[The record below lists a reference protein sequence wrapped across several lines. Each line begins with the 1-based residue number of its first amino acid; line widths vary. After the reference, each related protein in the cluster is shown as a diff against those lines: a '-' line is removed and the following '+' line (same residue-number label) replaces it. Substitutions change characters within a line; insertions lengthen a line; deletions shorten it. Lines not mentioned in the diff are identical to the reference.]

1 MVWTEGFGRSS
12 IPKTIRSSP
21 WVYVA
26 LPNQEIEYFQMHE
39 DTKDEPRRQRWLVR
53 ATRVWR
59 LLKALAIL

>member
-1 MVWTEGFGRSS
+1 MWTRHVPQNHMVWTE
-12 IPKTIRSSP
+12 P